1 MTRRARAAPTAMG
14 TILLSGISCPHTRG
28 AGEREGGW
36 EGGKVSEDGGRT
48 KIVVGKENRGGG
60 EGAEEKA
67 MEEKRWEEKRVVN
80 RVKVSA
86 SQVPLG
92 LAYGATY
99 MHQIYCYLRR
109 RTLATQTAG
118 CAPVRWRCSDW
129 C

>member
-60 EGAEEKA
+60 KEQRRKQW
-67 MEEKRWEEKRVVN
+67 KRRGGRKRGWLT
-80 RVKVSA
+80 VSK
-86 SQVPLG
+86 SVHHRYHL
-92 LAYGATY
+92 
-99 MHQIYCYLRR
+99 
-109 RTLATQTAG
+109 
-118 CAPVRWRCSDW
+118 D
-129 C
+129 